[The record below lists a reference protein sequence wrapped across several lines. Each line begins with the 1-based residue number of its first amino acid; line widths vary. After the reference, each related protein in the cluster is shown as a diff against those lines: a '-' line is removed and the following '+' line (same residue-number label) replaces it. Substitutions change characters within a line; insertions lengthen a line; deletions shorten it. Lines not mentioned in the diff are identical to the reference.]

1 MSVEAEDLITRDL
14 IEALDRLDEDL
25 DRVELW
31 TAALGCF
38 AYPAPEYEPG
48 EQYML
53 PPLGQP
59 GPLRAGR

>member
-1 MSVEAEDLITRDL
+1 MR
-14 IEALDRLDEDL
+14 DL

-31 TAALGCF
+31 TAALGH
-38 AYPAPEYEPG
+38 PAPEYEPG

-59 GPLRAGR
+59 GPQRPGR

>member
-1 MSVEAEDLITRDL
+1 MSLEAEERITRNL
-14 IEALDRLDEDL
+14 IAALDRLHEDL

-31 TAALGCF
+31 TAALGH
-38 AYPAPEYEPG
+38 PAPEYEPG

-59 GPLRAGR
+59 GPQRPGR